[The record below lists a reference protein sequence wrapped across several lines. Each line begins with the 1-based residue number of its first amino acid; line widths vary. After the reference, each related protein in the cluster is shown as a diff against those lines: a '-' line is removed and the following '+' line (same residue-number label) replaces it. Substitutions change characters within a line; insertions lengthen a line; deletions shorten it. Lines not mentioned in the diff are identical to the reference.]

1 MDYKEKYEQAIN
13 FIKDLYPHTSDYV
26 KEKLDDFFPEL
37 KESEDE
43 RVSKEII
50 SAIKEDW
57 PGHTDWIAWLE
68 KQGEQEAWTE
78 EDKKMLKWVI
88 GYLENKMLNA
98 PMGEER
104 TACKNAIVWFEKLK
118 DEQKSVDKVE
128 PKFKVGDLIKYDK
141 DGEVNRVVEI
151 TSDGYKLEYSSHILC
166 FSSQDNWEL
175 VEDSVSEDE
184 KVRKEII
191 AHIKWCEDSGYCAK
205 EEMTRWITFL
215 ENQGKPIDKIVKRA
229 MTEKQRV
236 LLTETNGDANID
248 WDTRSLKDAI
258 TLLKHGLNYLQE
270 IEVKK
275 QTMPSSRFGGCSE
288 YIPTRFDKEKQGKQD
303 EQNLPSFDE
312 SQGTP
317 ILKQGEQKPADKI
330 EPKFHKGEWITHNTA
345 NFVFKIISFGYN
357 GYEVVNRENYK
368 KTISSGNEDNYHL
381 WTIED
386 AKNGDVLADKY
397 NNIGIF
403 SRCEGICW
411 HSYIYLGCDG
421 ELRGF
426 SIGGRHEQ
434 IDTHPATKEQRD
446 ALMKAMA
453 DAGYTFDFEK
463 KELKRIEQKPAAW
476 SEEDDQYLLVCKN
489 ALAKY
494 QVSDKWDATI
504 ISRWL
509 ENKLKASQNRWK
521 PSDEQVKAL
530 EWQVNNTSEGSWQYE
545 ESKNLLKQIKK
556 LREE

>member
-1 MDYKEKYEQAIN
+1 MATNKSIEEKAKAYDEAIKVAKSKIKNDKDHVLYENDI
-13 FIKDLYPHTSDYV
+13 I
-26 KEKLDDFFPEL
+26 EIFPEL
-37 KESEDE
+37 SESKDE
-43 RVSKEII
+43 RIRKALLDWYSQFKQNNMFNDDISFKDILNWLERQGEHKEVTYLTVIHIGKSYKCIAVPRYTSFKLEKIYKPEDVFVRDLMNLCAPCFKEI
-50 SAIKEDW
+50 D
-57 PGHTDWIAWLE
+57 E
-68 KQGEQEAWTE
+68 K
-78 EDKKMLKWVI
+78 
-88 GYLENKMLNA
+88 ENK
-98 PMGEER
+98 
-104 TACKNAIVWFEKLK
+104 VS
-118 DEQKSVDKVE
+118 EQKPANKVE
-128 PKFKVGDLIKYDK
+128 PKFKVGDLIKYDE

-151 TSDGYKLEYSSHILC
+151 TSDGYKLERGSHILC
-166 FSSQDNWEL
+166 FSSQDYWEL
-175 VEDSVSEDE
+175 VEDSVSE
-184 KVRKEII
+184 
-191 AHIKWCEDSGYCAK
+191 
-205 EEMTRWITFL
+205 
-215 ENQGKPIDKIVKRA
+215 
-229 MTEKQRV
+229 
-236 LLTETNGDANID
+236 
-248 WDTRSLKDAI
+248 
-258 TLLKHGLNYLQE
+258 
-270 IEVKK
+270 
-275 QTMPSSRFGGCSE
+275 
-288 YIPTRFDKEKQGKQD
+288 D

-521 PSDEQVKAL
+521 PSERQKEAL
-530 EWQVNNTSEGSWQYE
+530 LWCVVHLGGADKQALGELLE
-545 ESKNLLKQIKK
+545 ELNK
-556 LREE
+556 L